1 MTDLNAI
8 DVDPLRTLTP
18 SICRN
23 FSFSE
28 FIVRLFLFAE
38 SALPSFVQQ
47 LGQQT
52 CSAFDA
58 ARFPVCVSYSYGSV
72 TTAGLMT
79 LGVFIAAGL
88 LIVGKL
94 ATRA

>member
-1 MTDLNAI
+1 MTDLTAI
-8 DVDPLRTLTP
+8 DVDPLRTPTP
-18 SICRN
+18 SICRK

-58 ARFPVCVSYSYGSV
+58 ARFPVCVSYGSV

-79 LGVFIAAGL
+79 LGVLIAAGL